1 MGFVLYFFIGTDEN
15 RRKEIMKSKKL
26 LSEFVLFFCVTFAV
40 SLVVSFLYSLLV
52 RGIAVVDWEL
62 SFRNGILFGLIFP
75 LVDWFRGK
83 KK

>member
-1 MGFVLYFFIGTDEN
+1 
-15 RRKEIMKSKKL
+15 MKSKKL

-40 SLVVSFLYSLLV
+40 SLVVSFLYGYLV
-52 RGIAVVDWEL
+52 HGTAAVDWEL

-75 LVDWFRGK
+75 LVEWFRGK